1 MKFLAN
7 LDLQKN
13 ELQNASIQNLATDP
27 GTPIAGQIY
36 YNTVS
41 NLIKVY
47 NGTAWVSLSTGAGTV
62 TSVTGSGAIS
72 SSGGTTPNITIAAA
86 TTSVVGAVQL
96 SDSTSTTSSVLA
108 ATPTAVKAAY
118 DLANGKANPG
128 DTHYVGTTAVAL
140 NRASANLDLTGISSV
155 TFPGSTSGTVQMLA
169 TGTAGTTVL
178 TLPSV
183 TGTVATLNHA
193 LGSFYASTST
203 VIGVGSINLG
213 HASDTTLTRS
223 AAGIIAVEG
232 VDVVTT
238 SASQTLTNKTLTS
251 PTLTTPAL
259 GTPASGVLTNATGL
273 PISTGVSGLGTGVA
287 TFLAT
292 PSSANLVSAI
302 TDETG
307 TGALLFAN
315 SPTLITPALGTPSSV
330 TLTNATGLPIST
342 GVSGL
347 GTGVATFLA
356 TPSSANLI
364 SAITDETG
372 TGALVFAN
380 TPTLVTP
387 TIGVATATSVNKVA
401 ITAPATSAT
410 LALAD
415 GSTLATSGAY
425 GVTLTATGT
434 TALTLP
440 TSGTLATQ
448 AYVDGVATGLDV
460 KASVRAATTANITLS
475 GTQTIDGVAV
485 IAGNRVLVKNQSTA
499 SQNGIYVA
507 AAGAWNRATD
517 ADTDAEVT
525 SGLFTFVEEGTANAD
540 SGYILQTEN
549 PITVGT
555 TALAFVQFSGAGQI
569 TAGEALTKTG
579 NTLDVAVDGSTI
591 EVSAD
596 ALRVKDA
603 GITAAKLAL
612 NAVDL
617 AGTKITGTLG
627 LTNGGTGGTSA
638 START
643 SLGLAIGTDVQAY
656 NATLASVAAGTYAG
670 DNDIVTV
677 GTISAGTWQ
686 GTAIASTYGGA
697 LRYNTSATWT
707 AGEAK
712 TITHSLGTKAVSV
725 SVYDSGD
732 ALVFCDVVTAT
743 TNTLTVTISL
753 AGTYRVVV
761 IG

>member
-1 MKFLAN
+1 MAVKFLAN
-7 LDLQKN
+7 VDLQKN
-13 ELQNASIQNLATDP
+13 ELLNAAIQNLATDP
-27 GTPIAGQIY
+27 ASPVQGQIY
-36 YNTVS
+36 YNTVADA
-41 NLIKVY
+41 IKVWD
-47 NGTAWVSLSTGAGTV
+47 GAAWQTLATGGGTV

-72 SSGGTTPNITIAAA
+72 SSGGNTPNITIADA
-86 TTSVVGAVQL
+86 TTSVKGAVML
-96 SDSTSTTSSVLA
+96 SDSTSTTSSILA

-118 DLANGKANPG
+118 DLAAGKAS
-128 DTHYVGTTAVAL
+128 TANKLSDFAATSSSELAGV
-140 NRASANLDLTGISSV
+140 IS
-155 TFPGSTSGTVQMLA
+155 
-169 TGTAGTTVL
+169 
-178 TLPSV
+178 
-183 TGTVATLNHA
+183 
-193 LGSFYASTST
+193 
-203 VIGVGSINLG
+203 
-213 HASDTTLTRS
+213 
-223 AAGIIAVEG
+223 
-232 VDVVTT
+232 
-238 SASQTLTNKTLTS
+238 
-251 PTLTTPAL
+251 
-259 GTPASGVLTNATGL
+259 
-273 PISTGVSGLGTGVA
+273 
-287 TFLAT
+287 
-292 PSSANLVSAI
+292 
-302 TDETG
+302 DETG
-307 TGALLFAN
+307 TGSLVFAN
-315 SPTLITPALGTPSSV
+315 SPTLVTPALGTPSSA

-507 AAGAWNRATD
+507 AAGAWSRATD

-525 SGLFTFVEEGTANAD
+525 SGLFTFVEEGTANAN

-643 SLGLAIGTDVQAY
+643 SLGLAIGSDVQAY
-656 NATLASVAAGTYAG
+656 NSTLAAVAGGTYSG
-670 DNDIVTV
+670 DDSIVTV

-686 GTAIASTYGGA
+686 GTAIDSTRGGA

-707 AGEAK
+707 AGESK
-712 TITHSLGTKAVSV
+712 TITHSLGTKAVQV
-725 SVYDSGD
+725 AIYDSSD
-732 ALVFCDVVTAT
+732 VQVFADVTTAT

-761 IG
+761 NG